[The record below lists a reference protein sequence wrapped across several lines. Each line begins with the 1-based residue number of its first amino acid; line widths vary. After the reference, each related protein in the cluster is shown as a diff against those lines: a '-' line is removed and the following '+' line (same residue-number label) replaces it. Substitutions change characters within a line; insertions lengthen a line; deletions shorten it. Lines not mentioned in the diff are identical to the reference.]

1 MAIRICV
8 WVLAAVMALSTARSV
23 LALNPAERAAIAQP
37 AAGAVGGNALLTL
50 STPPTVAVQVMPQG
64 YQTYGTFGYRTLGQ
78 SFVPSLSTFGGGI
91 QTGPG
96 GNFLSVGRS
105 AGSAMF
111 GTPLGQAGQQGAGG
125 TPAAQPALNPG
136 LVPGTIRQENMGAAE
151 EGLEMPTG
159 LEPPTASAADVR
171 QYGMGGT
178 SPAAPGMQPYAHSLR
193 LSDLLT
199 RIARSKGIM
208 DSKAIDVYLSNNVA
222 LVQGAVHTPQDRVLL
237 ANVLA
242 LEPEVSLIDNRLVVE
257 GSGTPASK

>member
-1 MAIRICV
+1 MGAGGGHGIKHR
-8 WVLAAVMALSTARSV
+8 
-23 LALNPAERAAIAQP
+23 AERLGSESGG
-37 AAGAVGGNALLTL
+37 AGRD
-50 STPPTVAVQVMPQG
+50 SPTGRRRSGRKCTIDPEYTADGRGQVMPQG

-136 LVPGTIRQENMGAAE
+136 LVPGTIRQENMARPKRDWRCLLASSRQPLLRRTSGNMEWAGLPLRRRHAA
-151 EGLEMPTG
+151 LRPFTPAFRP
-159 LEPPTASAADVR
+159 LNADR
-171 QYGMGGT
+171 TIERHHGQQGNR
-178 SPAAPGMQPYAHSLR
+178 R
-193 LSDLLT
+193 LPEQQCRPRT
-199 RIARSKGIM
+199 
-208 DSKAIDVYLSNNVA
+208 
-222 LVQGAVHTPQDRVLL
+222 GAVHTPQDRVLL